1 MLEPMCRRDPG
12 SDRVDCNFSTIGH
25 SNTNLHWPKQLT
37 CIFPDNGH
45 EALAREPAEDFPHS
59 DGSHPTRG
67 FREGNE
73 PCPAK
78 HRRNAGRRAAMS
90 EKLHN
95 SGKLSEEGL
104 SAPRHTCIL

>member
-1 MLEPMCRRDPG
+1 MSAGPG

-59 DGSHPTRG
+59 DGSHPTCG